1 MSYILSKSKSFL
13 DTAESLKDSP
23 NTIGIPHAAYYSCL
37 LLSKYKLNNAGEIK
51 YEDLATKEALA
62 KTGSHEVI
70 IREFAKYIRK
80 SRSSSIDDRDYNNDI
95 RALKALRENADYEN
109 KPIDEGTFK
118 NCVNQAKELYNK
130 INKIK

>member
-51 YEDLATKEALA
+51 YEDLATKEY
-62 KTGSHEVI
+62 KD
-70 IREFAKYIRK
+70 
-80 SRSSSIDDRDYNNDI
+80 SI
-95 RALKALRENADYEN
+95 K
-109 KPIDEGTFK
+109 
-118 NCVNQAKELYNK
+118 
-130 INKIK
+130 